1 MMYGPGGVRLVPNP
15 KAVYLGHLGLGSF
28 ILDPGALAASA
39 ANFGAWLFPQAP
51 VVAKPG
57 IPVGWETGNIATSEI
72 DRIVNEQMV
81 GQNALNAGRVDTTV
95 GSELGGSMYQAGE
108 TVKDALPWGI
118 LAVAGIGLATL
129 AVLR

>member
-28 ILDPGALAASA
+28 ILDLGALAASA

-57 IPVGWETGNIATSEI
+57 IPVGWETGNVATSEV
-72 DRIVNEQMV
+72 DRLINEQMV
-81 GQNALNAGRVDTTV
+81 GQNALNATGVESTISSKAAGAV
-95 GSELGGSMYQAGE
+95 YEAGSAS
-108 TVKDALPWGI
+108 LPWGI
-118 LAVAGIGLATL
+118 LAVAGIGLVAL
-129 AVLR
+129 AVVR